1 MSPPACEVLAVTNAK
16 PARGSRGAS
25 DAPHVPEPTE
35 ATVPAQEGRD
45 RPTSWKEGARRTLE
59 VNPLR
64 ATAPSPGGQS
74 AVPSNGAVGEPASAH
89 LRSPARGQGRRLAPP
104 PSSRDL
110 RVGIRGRA
118 TRSRR
123 VASLVWP
130 LRPLSMGPCVRG
142 TPARGCWGRSHA
154 RPTRGA
160 SGNPELR
167 KGPDRR
173 RQPLPPRPSAL
184 RAKYLR
190 RAAPGS
196 SSRHF
201 REGLRA
207 SVTDRTTRIPAAQTL
222 GQRRTRAKRGPWTCA
237 RRGRAGRAAR
247 AHLATPPA
255 LCPRPRALRN
265 QGSPRPRPHR

>member
-59 VNPLR
+59 VNPASRHGPVAGRPVSCALQR
-64 ATAPSPGGQS
+64 GRRGTRLGSSALSSPGPRPPARAAAAITRLASRYPRPGDS
-74 AVPSNGAVGEPASAH
+74 EPACGV
-89 LRSPARGQGRRLAPP
+89 P
-104 PSSRDL
+104 
-110 RVGIRGRA
+110 
-118 TRSRR
+118 R
-123 VASLVWP
+123 VAAQAPEHGALCAGHPCEGLLGTKPRTANEGRVREP
-130 LRPLSMGPCVRG
+130 RAAEGPG
-142 TPARGCWGRSHA
+142 
-154 RPTRGA
+154 
-160 SGNPELR
+160 
-167 KGPDRR
+167 RR

-196 SSRHF
+196 SSRRF

-247 AHLATPPA
+247 AHLAAPPA